1 MSANVRRRKDYRIL
15 PSQLP
20 ASSLNSELIVELFD
34 ERGDLLRCLD
44 FGALGA
50 PPPMAREL
58 ALAFRG
64 HLADKSPSVWSA
76 TFGSGIRH
84 WLRFLAEREGWA
96 ERIESLGEVDRALV
110 CEFIAWLDR
119 PPHKVGTRY
128 ARWSA
133 FKQLLA
139 WLQRHRPELVHPGL
153 ELPFNPFPR
162 KNAAARPR
170 QALSRAELDAVLA
183 ACAGDIESSW
193 ATFCQG
199 REALAQVD
207 RAAIATL
214 GLNRLNLD
222 HLGMLL
228 AVLHDRFGG
237 LIPLQRAFV
246 GRRAGHSSLL
256 HAIQR
261 RGGTGIVSRYLHADP
276 VTLIPYMIAISAQ
289 TFANPEALRHLR
301 RDCMSEHLMLDG
313 RVVVSWS
320 KGRATRVQRRSFLR
334 DRTLSVPNLID
345 RVLTLT
351 EVLVPH
357 APAAERDRL
366 FLCGEVMATR
376 RVVLIP
382 DYLVSVHVRRF
393 VKRRRL
399 CGADGKSL
407 KLSLAALRATGLT
420 LAHETLGYDLIK
432 TQALANHASPDTT
445 RHYVERPAVRAAQ
458 EVELARLQGRFVSW
472 VRGDPEVVARE
483 LGVSRGEAVDIALG
497 RNATASG
504 FTCAN
509 PLAGIGPGQRPGR
522 LCTAWLGCFTCPNA
536 VIPLEPETLARLLQ
550 TRAALMESRAT
561 ISTERWRV
569 LYAPKLEILERDV
582 LPRFP
587 DELITEATHLVSGL
601 APLPPI
607 E

>member
-1 MSANVRRRKDYRIL
+1 MSANARPRKDYRIARSRL
-15 PSQLP
+15 PS
-20 ASSLNSELIVELFD
+20 SSPDSELTVELFD
-34 ERGDLLRCLD
+34 ERGDLVRRFD

-50 PPPMAREL
+50 PPMMAREL

-64 HLADKSPSVWSA
+64 HLADKRPSVWAA

-84 WLRFLAEREGWA
+84 WLRFLSEREGWA
-96 ERIESLGEVDRALV
+96 TRIESLRDVDRALIR
-110 CEFIAWLDR
+110 EFIAWLDR
-119 PPHKVGTRY
+119 QPHRVGTRY
-128 ARWSA
+128 SRWSA

-139 WLQRHRPELVHPGL
+139 WLQRHRPELVHPEL

-162 KNAAARPR
+162 KNAAACPRP
-170 QALSRAELDAVLA
+170 ALSRAELDAVLA
-183 ACAGDIESSW
+183 ACARDIESSW
-193 ATFCQG
+193 AFFSAG

-207 RAAIATL
+207 RAAIAAF

-222 HLGMLL
+222 HLGVLL

-237 LIPLQRAFV
+237 MVPLQRAFA
-246 GRRAGHSSLL
+246 GRRGGHSSLL

-261 RGGTGIVSRYLHADP
+261 PGGTGMVSRYLHADP
-276 VTLIPYMIAISAQ
+276 ATLIPYMIAIAAQ

-345 RVLTLT
+345 RVLALT
-351 EVLVPH
+351 EVLVPN
-357 APAAERDRL
+357 APAAEREYL

-393 VKRRRL
+393 VKRHGL
-399 CGADGKSL
+399 CGADGAPL

-420 LAHETLGYDLIK
+420 LAHEALGYDLLK
-432 TQALANHASPDTT
+432 TQTLANHASPDTT

-483 LGVSRGEAVDIALG
+483 LGLSRGEAVDIALG

-504 FTCAN
+504 FTCSN
-509 PLAGIGPGQRPGR
+509 PLAGVGPGQKPGR

-536 VIPLEPETLARLLQ
+536 VIPLEAETLAHLLQ
-550 TRAALMESRAT
+550 TRAALTDSRAM
-561 ISTERWRV
+561 ISAERWRV

-587 DELITEATHLVSGL
+587 PQLTAEAKRLINGR

>member
-1 MSANVRRRKDYRIL
+1 MSAAARPRKDYRIS
-15 PSQLP
+15 PSKL
-20 ASSLNSELIVELFD
+20 SSSSQESELIADCRD
-34 ERGDLLRCLD
+34 ERGALVRRFD
-44 FGALGA
+44 FGALDA
-50 PPPMAREL
+50 PSAMAREL

-64 HLADKSPSVWSA
+64 HLADKSPALWVG
-76 TFGSGIRH
+76 TFVSGVRQ
-84 WLRFLAEREGWA
+84 WLRFVSERERWTA
-96 ERIESLGEVDRALV
+96 PIQSLREVDRALL

-119 PPHKVGTRY
+119 PPHLVGTRY
-128 ARWSA
+128 SRWSA

-139 WLQRHRPELVHPGL
+139 WLQRYHKELTHPDL
-153 ELPFNPFPR
+153 EFPFNPFPR
-162 KNAAARPR
+162 KNAAASPR
-170 QALSRAELDAVLA
+170 EALSRAELGTLLA
-183 ACAGDIESSW
+183 ACAREIESSW
-193 ATFCQG
+193 TKFCEGQ
-199 REALAQVD
+199 EALGKID
-207 RAAIATL
+207 RATIAAFE
-214 GLNRLNLD
+214 LNRLNLD
-222 HLGMLL
+222 NLGVLL

-237 LIPLQRAFV
+237 LVPLQRVFV
-246 GRRAGHSSLL
+246 GRRAGHTSLL

-261 RGGTGIVSRYLHADP
+261 RGGTGAVSRYLHADP
-276 VTLIPYMIAISAQ
+276 VTLIPYMIAIAAQ
-289 TFANPEALRHLR
+289 TFANPEALRHMR

-320 KGRATRVQRRSFLR
+320 KGRTTRIQRRSFLR

-345 RVLTLT
+345 RVLALT
-351 EVLVPH
+351 EVLVPY
-357 APAAERDRL
+357 APEAERDRL
-366 FLCGEVMATR
+366 FLCGEVTGTR
-376 RVVLIP
+376 RVSLIP

-393 VKRRRL
+393 VKRHRL
-399 CGADGKSL
+399 RGADGKPL

-420 LAHETLGYDLIK
+420 VAHEALGYDLLK

-445 RHYVERPAVRAAQ
+445 RHYVERPMIRAAQ

-483 LGVSRGEAVDIALG
+483 LGVSSDTATDIALG

-509 PLAGIGPGQRPGR
+509 PLAGIGPGQKSGR

-550 TRAALMESRAT
+550 TRAALTESRA
-561 ISTERWRV
+561 IMRAERWQV

-587 DELITEATHLVSGL
+587 AELVSKATQLMSGL

>member
-1 MSANVRRRKDYRIL
+1 MSANARRRKDYRL
-15 PSQLP
+15 PSP
-20 ASSLNSELIVELFD
+20 WPSSSPDSELIVELRD
-34 ERGDLLRCLD
+34 PRGDLVRRFD
-44 FGALGA
+44 FSALGA
-50 PPPMAREL
+50 PPLMASQL

-64 HLADKSPSVWSA
+64 HLADKSPAVWTA
-76 TFGSGIRH
+76 TFSSGIRQ
-84 WLRFLAEREGWA
+84 WLRFLSERESWA
-96 ERIESLGEVDRALV
+96 ARIESLREVDRALL

-119 PPHKVGTRY
+119 PPHQVGTRY
-128 ARWSA
+128 SRWSA

-139 WLQRHRPELVHPGL
+139 WLQRHRRDLTHPDL
-153 ELPFNPFPR
+153 EFPFNPFPR
-162 KNAAARPR
+162 KNAAAHPR
-170 QALSRAELDAVLA
+170 EALSRAELDAVLA
-183 ACAGDIESSW
+183 ACARDIESSW
-193 ATFCQG
+193 AVFREG

-207 RAAIATL
+207 RAAIAAF
-214 GLNRLNLD
+214 GLNQLNLD
-222 HLGMLL
+222 RLGVLL
-228 AVLHDRFGG
+228 AVLYDRFGG
-237 LIPLQRAFV
+237 IVPTQRALV
-246 GRRAGHSSLL
+246 GRRAGHYSLM

-261 RGGTGIVSRYLHADP
+261 RGGTGIVSRYLHAGP
-276 VTLIPYMIAISAQ
+276 AMLIPYMIAIAAQ

-320 KGRATRVQRRSFLR
+320 KGRATRPQRRSFLR

-345 RVLTLT
+345 RVLALT
-351 EVLVPH
+351 EVLVPQ
-357 APAAERDRL
+357 APGAERDRL
-366 FLCGEVMATR
+366 FLCGEVTGTR
-376 RVVLIP
+376 RIALIP
-382 DYLVSVHVRRF
+382 IYLVSVHVRRF
-393 VKRRRL
+393 VKRHDLRD
-399 CGADGKSL
+399 ADGKPL

-420 LAHETLGYDLIK
+420 LAHETLGYDLLK
-432 TQALANHASPDTT
+432 TQALANYASPDTT

-483 LGVSRGEAVDIALG
+483 LGVSSAAATDIALG

-509 PLAGIGPGQRPGR
+509 PLAGIGPGQKAGR

-536 VIPLEPETLARLLQ
+536 VIPLEANTLARLLQ
-550 TRAALMESRAT
+550 TRAALTQSRPTMSA
-561 ISTERWRV
+561 ERWRV
-569 LYAPKLEILERDV
+569 VYAPKLEILERDV

-587 DELITEATHLVSGL
+587 VELIDTATQLMGGL

>member
-1 MSANVRRRKDYRIL
+1 MSTHPRRRKDYRIAR
-15 PSQLP
+15 SQPP
-20 ASSLNSELIVELFD
+20 ASASAAELIVEFFD
-34 ERGDLLRCLD
+34 ERGELVRRFD
-44 FGALGA
+44 FGAVGA
-50 PPPMAREL
+50 PSAMAREL

-64 HLADKSPSVWSA
+64 HLADKRPAVWAA

-84 WLRFLAEREGWA
+84 WLRFLAQRQGWA
-96 ERIESLGEVDRALV
+96 ARIASLGEIDHALL

-119 PPHKVGTRY
+119 LPQRVGTRY
-128 ARWSA
+128 VCWST

-139 WLQRHRPELVHPGL
+139 WLQRHQPGLVHPEL

-162 KNAAARPR
+162 KNAAVRPR
-170 QALSRAELDAVLA
+170 EALSRSELDAVLA
-183 ACAGDIESSW
+183 ACARDIESSW
-193 ATFCQG
+193 ALFSEG
-199 REALAQVD
+199 RAALAKVD
-207 RAAIATL
+207 RTALATF
-214 GLNRLNLD
+214 GLDRLNLD
-222 HLGMLL
+222 HLGVLL
-228 AVLHDRFGG
+228 AVLHDRFSG
-237 LIPLQRAFV
+237 LVPPQRACV

-261 RGGTGIVSRYLHADP
+261 RGGTGIVSRYLHAQP
-276 VTLIPYMIAISAQ
+276 VTLIPYMIAIAAQ
-289 TFANPEALRHLR
+289 TFANPDALRNLR

-320 KGRATRVQRRSFLR
+320 KGRATRPQRRSFLR

-345 RVLTLT
+345 RVLALN

-357 APAAERDRL
+357 APAAERDQL

-382 DYLVSVHVRRF
+382 GHLLSVHVRRF
-393 VKRRRL
+393 VKRHGLR
-399 CGADGKSL
+399 GVDGKPL

-420 LAHETLGYDLIK
+420 LAHETLGYDLLK

-445 RHYVERPAVRAAQ
+445 RHYVERPAVRIAQ
-458 EVELARLQGRFVSW
+458 EVELARLQGRFVAW
-472 VRGDPEVVARE
+472 VRGDPATVARD
-483 LGVSRGEAVDIALG
+483 LGLSRSEAIDVALG

-504 FTCAN
+504 FTCSN
-509 PLAGIGPGQRPGR
+509 PFAGRGPGQKPGR

-550 TRAALMESRAT
+550 TRAALTESRAT
-561 ISTERWRV
+561 VSAQRWRV
-569 LYAPKLEILERDV
+569 IYAPKLEILERDV

-587 DELITEATHLVSGL
+587 HELAAEAGRLISGL

>member
-1 MSANVRRRKDYRIL
+1 MSANARPRKDYRIA
-15 PSQLP
+15 PSQP
-20 ASSLNSELIVELFD
+20 PSSSPNSGLIAELFD
-34 ERGDLLRCLD
+34 ERGELIRRFD

-50 PPPMAREL
+50 PPMMAREL

-64 HLADKSPSVWSA
+64 HLADKSPSVWAA
-76 TFGSGIRH
+76 TFGSGIHH
-84 WLRFLAEREGWA
+84 WLRFLSEREGWA
-96 ERIESLGEVDRALV
+96 GRIESLREVDRALV

-139 WLQRHRPELVHPGL
+139 WLQRHRPELVHPEL

-183 ACAGDIESSW
+183 ACARDIESSW
-193 ATFCQG
+193 ATFREG
-199 REALAQVD
+199 REALAEVE
-207 RAAIATL
+207 RTSIAAF

-222 HLGMLL
+222 HLGVLL

-237 LIPLQRAFV
+237 LVPLQRAFV

-276 VTLIPYMIAISAQ
+276 ATLIPFMIAIAAQ
-289 TFANPEALRHLR
+289 TFANPEALRHMR
-301 RDCMSEHLMLDG
+301 RGCMSEHLMLDG

-345 RVLTLT
+345 RVLALT
-351 EVLVPH
+351 EVLVAH

-393 VKRRRL
+393 VKRHGL
-399 CGADGKSL
+399 CGADGQPL

-420 LAHETLGYDLIK
+420 LAHEALGYDLIK

-458 EVELARLQGRFVSW
+458 QVGLARLQGRFVSW

-483 LGVSRGEAVDIALG
+483 LGVSIDAAVDIALG

-536 VIPLEPETLARLLQ
+536 VIPFEAETLARLLQ
-550 TRAALMESRAT
+550 TRAALTESRAKVDA
-561 ISTERWRV
+561 ERWRV

-601 APLPPI
+601 APPPPI

>member
-1 MSANVRRRKDYRIL
+1 MSGYARRRKDYRIAAPERL
-15 PSQLP
+15 
-20 ASSLNSELIVELFD
+20 SSSPDPQLIVELTN
-34 ERGDLLRCLD
+34 ERGELVQRFD

-50 PPPMAREL
+50 PPAMAREL

-64 HLADKSPSVWSA
+64 HCADKSPSVWSA
-76 TFGSGIRH
+76 TFALGIRH
-84 WLRFLAEREGWA
+84 WLRFLSERESWA
-96 ERIESLGEVDRALV
+96 GQIESLGEVDRALV
-110 CEFIAWLDR
+110 GEFIAWLDR
-119 PPHKVGTRY
+119 QPHRVATRY
-128 ARWSA
+128 SRWST

-139 WLQRHRPELVHPGL
+139 WLHHHRPELVHPEL

-162 KNAAARPR
+162 KNAAACPR

-183 ACAGDIESSW
+183 ACARDIESSW
-193 ATFCQG
+193 TTFCEG
-199 REALAQVD
+199 KEALAQVD
-207 RAAIATL
+207 RAAIAGF
-214 GLNRLNLD
+214 GLNRLDLD
-222 HLGMLL
+222 HLGVLL

-237 LIPLQRAFV
+237 IVPLQRAFI
-246 GRRAGHSSLL
+246 GPRAGHCSLW

-261 RGGTGIVSRYLHADP
+261 RGGTGVVSRYLHADP
-276 VTLIPYMIAISAQ
+276 ATLIPYMIAIAAQ
-289 TFANPEALRHLR
+289 TFANPEALRHMR
-301 RDCMSEHLMLDG
+301 RDCMSEHLMLNG
-313 RVVVSWS
+313 RVVVSWT

-345 RVLTLT
+345 RVLALT
-351 EVLVPH
+351 EVLLPH
-357 APAAERDRL
+357 APEADRDHL
-366 FLCGEVMATR
+366 LLCGEVMATR
-376 RVVLIP
+376 RVTLIP

-393 VKRRRL
+393 VKRHELR
-399 CGADGKSL
+399 GAGGRPL
-407 KLSLAALRATGLT
+407 KLNLAALRATGLT
-420 LAHETLGYDLIK
+420 LAHETLGYDLLK

-458 EVELARLQGRFVSW
+458 EAELARLQGRFVSW
-472 VRGDPEVVARE
+472 VRGDPDMVARE
-483 LGVSRGEAVDIALG
+483 LGVSADVAVDITLG

-509 PLAGIGPGQRPGR
+509 PLAGIGPGQKPGR

-550 TRAALMESRAT
+550 TRAALVKSRAV
-561 ISTERWRV
+561 IADDRWRV

-587 DELITEATHLVSGL
+587 AELMGQAMPLMSGL

>member
-1 MSANVRRRKDYRIL
+1 MSDNVRRRKDYRIL

-20 ASSLNSELIVELFD
+20 ASSPNSELIVEFFD
-34 ERGDLLRCLD
+34 ERGDLLRRFD

-58 ALAFRG
+58 ALAFHG

-153 ELPFNPFPR
+153 ELPY
-162 KNAAARPR
+162 
-170 QALSRAELDAVLA
+170 AVLA

-207 RAAIATL
+207 RAAIAAL
-214 GLNRLNLD
+214 GLDRLNLD
-222 HLGMLL
+222 HLGTLL

-276 VTLIPYMIAISAQ
+276 VTLIPYMIAIAAQ

-320 KGRATRVQRRSFLR
+320 KGRVTRVQRRSFLR

-393 VKRRRL
+393 VKRHRL
-399 CGADGKSL
+399 CGVDGKPL

-483 LGVSRGEAVDIALG
+483 LGVDTGEAVDIALG

-509 PLAGIGPGQRPGR
+509 PLAGIGPGQKPGR

-550 TRAALMESRAT
+550 TRAALMESRAA
-561 ISTERWRV
+561 ISAERWRV

-587 DELITEATHLVSGL
+587 DELITEATRLVSGL

>member
-1 MSANVRRRKDYRIL
+1 MSANARRRKDYRIA
-15 PSQLP
+15 PSQP
-20 ASSLNSELIVELFD
+20 PSSSPNSGLIVELFD
-34 ERGDLLRCLD
+34 ERGELIRRFD

-50 PPPMAREL
+50 PPMMAREL

-64 HLADKSPSVWSA
+64 HLADKSPLVWAA

-96 ERIESLGEVDRALV
+96 GRVESLREVDRALV

-133 FKQLLA
+133 FKQLLV
-139 WLQRHRPELVHPGL
+139 WLQRHRPELVHPEL

-170 QALSRAELDAVLA
+170 QALSRAELDAVLT
-183 ACAGDIESSW
+183 ACARDIESSW
-193 ATFCQG
+193 AIFCEG
-199 REALAQVD
+199 REALSNVN
-207 RAAIATL
+207 RAAIAGF
-214 GLNRLNLD
+214 GLNRLDLD
-222 HLGMLL
+222 HLGVLL

-237 LIPLQRAFV
+237 LVPLQRAFV

-276 VTLIPYMIAISAQ
+276 ATLIPYMIAIAAQ
-289 TFANPEALRHLR
+289 TFANPEALRNLR
-301 RDCMSEHLMLDG
+301 RECMSEHLLLEG
-313 RVVVSWS
+313 RVVVTWS
-320 KGRATRVQRRSFLR
+320 KGRATRPQRRSFLR

-351 EVLVPH
+351 EVLVAH
-357 APAAERDRL
+357 APEGDRARL

-376 RVVLIP
+376 HVVLIP

-393 VKRRRL
+393 VERHGL
-399 CGADGKSL
+399 CGADDTPL
-407 KLSLAALRATGLT
+407 RLSLAVLRATGLT
-420 LAHETLGYDLIK
+420 LAHEALGYDLLK

-445 RHYVERPAVRAAQ
+445 RHYVERPFVRTAQ
-458 EVELARLQGRFVSW
+458 EVELARLQGRFVAW
-472 VRGDPEVVARE
+472 VSGDPDVIARE
-483 LGVSRGEAVDIALG
+483 LGVSTDRAVDITLG
-497 RNATASG
+497 RNATATG

-509 PLAGIGPGQRPGR
+509 PLAGVGPGQKPGR
-522 LCTAWLGCFTCPNA
+522 LPHGSAASP
-536 VIPLEPETLARLLQ
+536 ARM
-550 TRAALMESRAT
+550 R
-561 ISTERWRV
+561 
-569 LYAPKLEILERDV
+569 
-582 LPRFP
+582 
-587 DELITEATHLVSGL
+587 
-601 APLPPI
+601 
-607 E
+607 

>member
-1 MSANVRRRKDYRIL
+1 
-15 PSQLP
+15 
-20 ASSLNSELIVELFD
+20 
-34 ERGDLLRCLD
+34 
-44 FGALGA
+44 
-50 PPPMAREL
+50 
-58 ALAFRG
+58 
-64 HLADKSPSVWSA
+64 
-76 TFGSGIRH
+76 
-84 WLRFLAEREGWA
+84 
-96 ERIESLGEVDRALV
+96 VDRTS
-110 CEFIAWLDR
+110 IA
-119 PPHKVGTRY
+119 
-128 ARWSA
+128 A
-133 FKQLLA
+133 
-139 WLQRHRPELVHPGL
+139 
-153 ELPFNPFPR
+153 
-162 KNAAARPR
+162 
-170 QALSRAELDAVLA
+170 
-183 ACAGDIESSW
+183 
-193 ATFCQG
+193 
-199 REALAQVD
+199 
-207 RAAIATL
+207 L

-222 HLGMLL
+222 HLGTLL

-237 LIPLQRAFV
+237 MIPLQRAFV

-261 RGGTGIVSRYLHADP
+261 RGGTWIVSLYLHADP
-276 VTLIPYMIAISAQ
+276 ATLIPFMIAIAAQ
-289 TFANPEALRHLR
+289 TFANPEALRHMQR
-301 RDCMSEHLMLDG
+301 GCVSEHLMLDG

-345 RVLTLT
+345 RVLALT
-351 EVLVPH
+351 EVLVAH
-357 APAAERDRL
+357 AKAAERDRL
-366 FLCGEVMATR
+366 FLCGNVMATR

-393 VKRRRL
+393 VKRHRL
-399 CGADGKSL
+399 CGVDGKPL

-472 VRGDPEVVARE
+472 VRGDPEVLARE
-483 LGVSRGEAVDIALG
+483 LGVSTDTAVDITLG

-509 PLAGIGPGQRPGR
+509 PLAGIAPGQKPGR

-550 TRAALMESRAT
+550 TRATLTDARAM
-561 ISTERWRV
+561 ISAERWRV
-569 LYAPKLEILERDV
+569 LYAPKLEVLERDV